1 MQMVSRQ
8 ELPALWG
15 AGVSDAFKHSVLL
28 QRVAYRAIEQA
39 VHERVPPWVFD
50 QCIKGLRLERFDDPA
65 GDHRKLIVAIDWW
78 HGGRR
83 RRIVAAEHVRF
94 NVKLNIASKFQKGF
108 EDPTAALKG
117 SLSTRGELH
126 HFRLN
131 QHFPKRVRE
140 VVMEMNHEISE
151 PIATVHFNNGHSLRR
166 REAELMTTEF
176 LALCAM
182 IYDLP
187 PKGRD

>member
-1 MQMVSRQ
+1 MSRQ
-8 ELPALWG
+8 ELPSLWRE
-15 AGVSDAFKHSVLL
+15 GVRGWGHATLL
-28 QRVAYRAIEQA
+28 QRLTQRLIERAIE
-39 VHERVPPWVFD
+39 ECIPPWVFD
-50 QCIKGLRLERFDDPA
+50 QCIRKVKLEQFDNIDNTSRA
-65 GDHRKLIVAIDWW
+65 LIVCVEWW
-78 HGGRR
+78 HGEIRK
-83 RRIVAAEHVRF
+83 RIVNEEYVRHH
-94 NVKLNIASKFQKGF
+94 VKLNVASRFQKGF

-187 PKGRD
+187 PKGRDG